1 MFFISINFIYFCRML
16 FKTIKYTSIV
26 ALSLAFFSC
35 GEYSDVLKSE
45 EIKVKYDYAE
55 KMYQEGD
62 YRKANY
68 LFEKIAPKFVGKPQ
82 GERVLFFLA
91 DTYYKTKN
99 YNLAGYQF
107 ERFIK
112 SYPQSDKIE
121 EASYLMAKSYYEL
134 SPNYS
139 LDQTD
144 TETALEKLQAFI
156 NTFPDS
162 TLANEANLLA
172 QELDV
177 KKERKAFEISKQ
189 YNKLGT
195 FQLTILNSA
204 IKSSE
209 NFLVDYP
216 GSIYREDVMFIKFD
230 AMSKLAFNS
239 TQAKKNER
247 LEEAKK
253 AYSTLIKYYP
263 ETHYKKESDNLIAQI
278 ESNLSTFAS
287 EN

>member
-1 MFFISINFIYFCRML
+1 ML
-16 FKTIKYTSIV
+16 FKTIKNTSLV
-26 ALSLAFFSC
+26 AFTLMLFSC

-45 EIKVKYDYAE
+45 EVKVKYDYAE
-55 KMYQEGD
+55 KMYEEGD
-62 YRKANY
+62 YRKSNY

-112 SYPQSDKIE
+112 SYPKSEKLE
-121 EASYLMAKSYYEL
+121 EASYFMAKSYYEL
-134 SPNYS
+134 SPVYS

-144 TETALEKLQAFI
+144 TETALDKLQAFI

-162 TLANEANLLA
+162 ALANEANILA

-177 KKERKAFEISKQ
+177 KKERKAFEITKQ

-195 FQLTILNSA
+195 FQLIS
-204 IKSSE
+204 
-209 NFLVDYP
+209 
-216 GSIYREDVMFIKFD
+216 
-230 AMSKLAFNS
+230 
-239 TQAKKNER
+239 
-247 LEEAKK
+247 
-253 AYSTLIKYYP
+253 
-263 ETHYKKESDNLIAQI
+263 
-278 ESNLSTFAS
+278 
-287 EN
+287 